1 MINVTTKYYSGFNI
15 SMAFYMYNLQ
25 TETQSSRSAINNA
38 LGLICLQTI
47 IFYMKTI
54 S

>member
-25 TETQSSRSAINNA
+25 TETQSSRSAINA